1 MNASIQPY
9 FTADEINQLA
19 EESGFLQ
26 RCTGKIDG
34 TIFLNLILANRE
46 SLKYQSLDRMCIFL
60 SQHFNVDMKKQS
72 LHERFNNTAVAFL
85 KNALEKLLAK
95 QIIKEKL
102 IANINGF
109 SRILI
114 KDSTCFQISENLKGL
129 FPGCGGTGS
138 DATVRIQFEF
148 EILSGSI
155 SDLKMTAYTT
165 QDATDSITTVEY
177 IKPGELIIRDLG
189 YIHSGFLK
197 KVIEKGAFFGCRLQ
211 PSCAV
216 YEIKGQ
222 EKVLLDFVKLR
233 AFMVEHKIN
242 FLEKNV
248 IIGVDQPLCVRLI
261 VSLLPD
267 DIAAQ
272 RITRLTEKQRR
283 KGKGRNQLSKKY
295 TARCFFNLFVTNASE
310 EQIPKDALCTLY
322 KFRWLIELVFKTW
335 KSTWRIHEIKKVNEY
350 RFQCYVYAKLI
361 MIIVSWRLTWCLIN
375 NSNKIMMG
383 GLPSIDKCN
392 KLLSSNVD
400 HLFNIFCG
408 CVEKSEAFIKLICIH
423 VNLLLAERHSK
434 RPTQLQQVAFWG
446 GLNVESN

>member
-1 MNASIQPY
+1 MMNASIQPY
-9 FTADEINQLA
+9 FSAEEINQLA
-19 EESGFLQ
+19 AESGFLQ
-26 RCTGKIDG
+26 RCSGKIDG

-46 SLKYQSLDRMCIFL
+46 SLKYQSLDRMCISL
-60 SQHFNVDMKKQS
+60 SQNFGVDMKKQS

-95 QIIKEKL
+95 QIINEKL

-114 KDSTCFQISENLKGL
+114 KDSTCFQISENLKEL
-129 FPGCGGTGS
+129 FSGCGGTGS
-138 DATVRIQFEF
+138 DASVRIQFEF
-148 EILSGSI
+148 EVLSGAI
-155 SDLKMTAYTT
+155 SDLRMTAYTT
-165 QDATDSITTVEY
+165 QDATDSTTTVEY

-189 YIHSGFLK
+189 YIHNGFLK
-197 KVIEKGAFFGCRLQ
+197 KVIEKGAFFGCRLH
-211 PSCAV
+211 PSCDV

-222 EKVLLDFVKLR
+222 EKVLIDFVGLR
-233 AFMVEHKIN
+233 AFMLRHKID

-248 IIGVDQPLCVRLI
+248 IIGVGEPLCVRLI

-267 DIAAQ
+267 EIAAQ

-283 KGKGRNQLSKKY
+283 KGRNQLSKKY

-310 EQIPKDALCTLY
+310 EQIPKNALCTLY

-335 KSTWRIHEIKKVNEY
+335 KSTWRIHEIKKVNAY

-361 MIIVSWRLTWCLIN
+361 MIIVSWKLTWCLIN
-375 NSNKIMMG
+375 NSNNIVRG
-383 GLPSIDKCN
+383 SLPSIDKCN

-400 HLFNIFCG
+400 YLFNIFCG
-408 CVEKSEAFIKLICIH
+408 SIEKSDAFIRLICTH
-423 VNLLLAERHSK
+423 VNLLLAERHSN
-434 RPTQLQQVAFWG
+434 RLTQLEQVAFWG
-446 GLNVESN
+446 GCAETN